1 MISCTMLVFLC
12 IVSLLSLLS
21 QKSCDMGWYSF
32 SGCCHKYV
40 ASPLDWAN
48 AKSCRVAQ
56 GASLASVHSEN
67 EHKFIQKLVKSQD
80 PAERY
85 TWIGL
90 YDTDKEGRW
99 MWSDGSKMDL
109 ITKTVKTNVYQVKLW
124 NDYMVVLVVEV
135 VVVPLKCKSGVGMH
149 FFLLL
154 R

>member
-1 MISCTMLVFLC
+1 MLVFLC
-12 IVSLLSLLS
+12 IVSLLSLTLDAEQDFTMPDQEEELS

-32 SGCCHKYV
+32 SGRCYKYV
-40 ASPLDWAN
+40 ASQLDWAD
-48 AKSCRVAQ
+48 AESYCVAQ
-56 GASLASVHSEN
+56 GGNLASVHSEN

-109 ITKTVKTNVYQVKLW
+109 IMKTVKTNFDQLKLW
-124 NDYMVVLVVEV
+124 NDYMGSIPCL
-135 VVVPLKCKSGVGMH
+135 S
-149 FFLLL
+149 
-154 R
+154 